1 MNTTIKVAAFPFIV
15 VGVFLLAFLA
25 GKVIDVDDPAPA
37 GAHQHGTNSRAA
49 ADDYSLKVLGDAT
62 APATERRTLRFEVLD
77 GDGEAVTAYSVR
89 HEKKL
94 HLIVVEKQD
103 PRIYQHLHPKLGA
116 DGVWSVG
123 LRLAPGSYRLY
134 ADTQPSGAEPV
145 VLEGDVEAV
154 GSRPPHDPL
163 PSPNREATVDGF
175 TVGLAE
181 AGDML
186 SFQVKRDGKPVQLE
200 PYLGAGG
207 HLVAIRAEDLDY
219 LHAHPMEGT
228 DQPIGFHVEFDEPGR
243 YVLHFDFQVDG
254 VVHSATFVYDKYAEA
269 SKVPESE
276 MTDHDMGEM
285 GDGEMGGHDMGEMS
299 GHEH

>member
-15 VGVFLLAFLA
+15 VGVFLLAFVA

-49 ADDYSLKVLGDAT
+49 ADDYSLKVLGDKT
-62 APATERRTLRFEVLD
+62 ARATERRTLRFEVLD
-77 GDGEAVTAYSVR
+77 GDSEAVTAYSVR

-145 VLEGDVEAV
+145 VLEGDIESS
-154 GSRPPHDPL
+154 GHHPKRDPL
-163 PSPNREATVDGF
+163 PAPTSTAKVDGF
-175 TVGLAE
+175 EVSLAE
-181 AGDML
+181 ARDML
-186 SFQVKRDGKPVQLE
+186 SFTVERDGKPVELE
-200 PYLGAGG
+200 SYLGAGG

-219 LHAHPMEGT
+219 LHAHPMEST
-228 DQPIGFHVEFDEPGR
+228 EQPIGFHVEFDEPGR
-243 YVLHFDFQVDG
+243 YVLHLDFQVDG
-254 VVHSATFVYDKYAEA
+254 AVHSATFVYDKYAEA
-269 SKVPESE
+269 SKVPESDIS
-276 MTDHDMGEM
+276 DHDMGDMEM
-285 GDGEMGGHDMGEMS
+285 GDMEMGEMS
-299 GHEH
+299 GHDH